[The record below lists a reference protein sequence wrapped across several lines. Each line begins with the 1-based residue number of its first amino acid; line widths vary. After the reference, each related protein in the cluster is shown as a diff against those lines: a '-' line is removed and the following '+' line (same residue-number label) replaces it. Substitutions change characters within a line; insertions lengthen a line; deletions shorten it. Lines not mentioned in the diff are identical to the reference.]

1 MTAYSTSSGS
11 AMRQDGM
18 QHQDGRQPDSGRQEF
33 DTRDRELTER
43 EAKAGIE
50 LHRMRYVLAFGL
62 GGAVLACLVVWLVL
76 VVS

>member
-1 MTAYSTSSGS
+1 MTAHSTLSGA

-18 QHQDGRQPDSGRQEF
+18 QPDSMRSDSERQDY
-33 DTRDRELTER
+33 DTRQRVISTRDAR
-43 EAKAGIE
+43 AGIE

-62 GGAVLACLVVWLVL
+62 AGAIAACLVVWLAL